1 MFTDQAG
8 PELGHRGLLDALSDA
23 VLVLDP
29 TGIRIIDANL
39 QARKLMG
46 ISTDQMK
53 FIGLAADIITSSP
66 IGEISGLEALL
77 SRGEGSLEA
86 PGKEMVG
93 PFLVEMRPFVENESK
108 RALLTIRKVDSNE
121 RTKLELDHLRKE
133 QSALMETTTDLVFSV
148 NRSGSMIS
156 VNRAVRGLGYREEE
170 IIGANISSFVV
181 ASHREETS
189 KLLDATFSGART
201 EQPHSIEV
209 LAKDGEVHLLKVTG
223 RLVMTEGDK
232 AQVQC
237 IARDVTPLVEA
248 DKALGE
254 SLWQYKS
261 LFENAHVAMWEIDAF
276 DAIALAREIE
286 REMGTSIQE
295 AIARDPRTMMRFM
308 AKLRFIDVNREC
320 LDLFHAKNKEEFY
333 GRHYK
338 MFPEESLP
346 ALSEWVG
353 SMLVGDSGMSMECII
368 KTMDGEDRSVEL
380 RWGRLQSRSKDQ
392 SRILVSFVDTTDKM
406 SAFKQLESEK
416 HFGDAIIDFAETLII
431 GMDMDGTVTIF
442 NHKAEQSTGLRREEV
457 LGKNYFALFDPE
469 VDAEGG
475 KAWLADMAKG
485 QRSVERIKLLAG
497 KGASPTIWWH
507 NTVVESGDRLVMIS
521 IGVDITERMSL
532 NRRLEDLNES
542 LLLLNRIMRHDI
554 MNDLSVALGSIQLY
568 EKKREGRF
576 LEAATH
582 SLTKS
587 VDLIHDISDLER
599 LRAPTELRSVKVRDV
614 IDKVVAN
621 RAGQNVLIRV
631 SGEGIAMA
639 DETLSSV
646 IDNLVGNAIMHGHTE
661 TVDIDIRNDEGQC
674 LVRVADHGK
683 GVPDDIKARVFDE
696 GFKFGETGNTG
707 FGLYIVKKTMERY
720 GGSVIVKDNQPQ
732 GAVFELRLQLL
743 TSI

>member
-1 MFTDQAG
+1 
-8 PELGHRGLLDALSDA
+8 
-23 VLVLDP
+23 
-29 TGIRIIDANL
+29 
-39 QARKLMG
+39 
-46 ISTDQMK
+46 
-53 FIGLAADIITSSP
+53 
-66 IGEISGLEALL
+66 
-77 SRGEGSLEA
+77 
-86 PGKEMVG
+86 
-93 PFLVEMRPFVENESK
+93 
-108 RALLTIRKVDSNE
+108 
-121 RTKLELDHLRKE
+121 
-133 QSALMETTTDLVFSV
+133 
-148 NRSGSMIS
+148 
-156 VNRAVRGLGYREEE
+156 
-170 IIGANISSFVV
+170 
-181 ASHREETS
+181 
-189 KLLDATFSGART
+189 
-201 EQPHSIEV
+201 
-209 LAKDGEVHLLKVTG
+209 
-223 RLVMTEGDK
+223 
-232 AQVQC
+232 
-237 IARDVTPLVEA
+237 
-248 DKALGE
+248 
-254 SLWQYKS
+254 
-261 LFENAHVAMWEIDAF
+261 
-276 DAIALAREIE
+276 
-286 REMGTSIQE
+286 
-295 AIARDPRTMMRFM
+295 
-308 AKLRFIDVNREC
+308 
-320 LDLFHAKNKEEFY
+320 
-333 GRHYK
+333 
-338 MFPEESLP
+338 
-346 ALSEWVG
+346 
-353 SMLVGDSGMSMECII
+353 
-368 KTMDGEDRSVEL
+368 
-380 RWGRLQSRSKDQ
+380 
-392 SRILVSFVDTTDKM
+392 
-406 SAFKQLESEK
+406 
-416 HFGDAIIDFAETLII
+416 
-431 GMDMDGTVTIF
+431 
-442 NHKAEQSTGLRREEV
+442 
-457 LGKNYFALFDPE
+457 
-469 VDAEGG
+469 
-475 KAWLADMAKG
+475 
-485 QRSVERIKLLAG
+485 
-497 KGASPTIWWH
+497 
-507 NTVVESGDRLVMIS
+507 MIS